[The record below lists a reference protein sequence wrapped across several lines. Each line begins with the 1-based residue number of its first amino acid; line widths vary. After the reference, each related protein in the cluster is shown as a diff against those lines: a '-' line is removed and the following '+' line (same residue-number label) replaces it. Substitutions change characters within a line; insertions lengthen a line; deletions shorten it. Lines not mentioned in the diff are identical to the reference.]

1 MILELTILD
10 WLFFAATGAVAGLA
24 AGYLG
29 IGGGMI
35 IVPALS
41 LYLQDKFPLFA
52 SQSQQAVA
60 TSLATILV
68 TGTAAALTHH
78 KRGAID
84 WGWIKQLGPGL
95 FAGAVA
101 GAWIADQISSEW
113 LIRIFSVFALLSG
126 LRMILKKESTAA
138 NISLNT
144 AWIRISGLA
153 IGSLSSLLGIGGG
166 TLTVPMLSALQVK
179 IHQAVAIASAAGVVI
194 AVAGT
199 LGFVITGLEVKDLP
213 PGSFG
218 YIYLPAGL
226 GIIATS
232 VLTAPLGA
240 KLVHK
245 SHPEVVKRVFGSL
258 LVLVALRL
266 WLRSF

>member
-1 MILELTILD
+1 MLELTFLD
-10 WLFFAATGAVAGLA
+10 WLIFAATGVTAGLA

-41 LYLQDKFPLFA
+41 LYLQDKFPIFA

-68 TGTAAALTHH
+68 TGVASALAHH
-78 KRGAID
+78 KRGAVD
-84 WGWIKQLGPGL
+84 WNWVKQLAPGL
-95 FAGAVA
+95 FIGALA

-113 LIRIFSVFALLSG
+113 LIRIFSLFALISG
-126 LRMILKKESTAA
+126 LRMIIKKDDTQG
-138 NISLNT
+138 NFKLNT
-144 AWIRISGLA
+144 TGMRVSGLA

-166 TLTVPMLSALQVK
+166 TLTVPMLSACKVK
-179 IHQAVAIASAAGVVI
+179 IHQAVAIASAAGIVI

-199 LGFVITGLEVKDLP
+199 LGFIITGLDAENLP
-213 PGSFG
+213 PGSVG
-218 YIYLPAGL
+218 YIYLPAWL

-240 KLVHK
+240 SLVHK
-245 SHPEVVKRVFGSL
+245 SHPQVVKRVFGIL
-258 LVLVALRL
+258 LILVALRL